1 VNRPTHLA
9 LVGLGRAGLARLKA
23 IHELQDSLGIH
34 CQYTCSKRGPA
45 SQYDPT
51 YQIEN
56 EPDFQKLI
64 TQKEI
69 DTVVICSENQL
80 HFEQC
85 QMALAQGL
93 NVVVDF
99 PACYTLQQ
107 AQLLFELSH
116 KHNALLRIAFIGDL
130 STQSKLWLDQVQ
142 HDPLQS
148 ICLQLEGGYYRWI
161 KSDAQQGHL
170 ANLAMSRIKTLY
182 QLAGPIQSY
191 QLDYQ
196 IFENGYDFSIKGH
209 TQTQC
214 TFDLSETRRIDLPR
228 KVKTSG
234 IHKSGLP
241 MQESHLR
248 QVEPLFKMDFQALIS
263 KFESLQQ
270 GDFDQFKKDKE
281 VYLDV
286 IAFCEQIDIQ
296 IRKQKN
302 L

>member
-1 VNRPTHLA
+1 VNRPTHFA

-23 IHELQDSLGIH
+23 IHELQDALGIH
-34 CQYTCSKRGPA
+34 CQYTCSKRGAA

-64 TQKEI
+64 TQKDI

-85 QMALAQGL
+85 QMALSQGL

-99 PACYTLQQ
+99 PACYTLRQ
-107 AQLLFELSH
+107 AHLLFELSH

-191 QLDYQ
+191 QLDYK

-209 TQTQC
+209 TQTQT

-228 KVKTSG
+228 KVKTYG

-241 MQESHLR
+241 MQESHIR

-263 KFESLQQ
+263 QFESLQQ
-270 GDFDQFKKDKE
+270 GHFEQLKKDKE
-281 VYLDV
+281 IYLDV